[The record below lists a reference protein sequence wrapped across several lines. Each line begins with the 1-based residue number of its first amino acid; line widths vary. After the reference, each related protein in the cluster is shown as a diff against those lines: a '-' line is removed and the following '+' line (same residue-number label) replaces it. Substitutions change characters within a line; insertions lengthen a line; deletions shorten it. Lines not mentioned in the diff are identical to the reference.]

1 MQRRKFLTLGA
12 VAAASTV
19 VAPALQAVDHRKEQ
33 PDAWK
38 VKNVKAGDIQ
48 GVNDALKALY
58 GTNNVEWGKNVKIK
72 APKVASNGGAVPV
85 DFESKVDCESI
96 TLLQDVNPESLVAVF
111 DQNEMT
117 IPKYSVKVKLKQSG
131 SVYAVIKAKDGKLYG
146 AKQSLEVALGGCEG

>member
-19 VAPALQAVDHRKEQ
+19 VAPALQAMDHRKEQ
-33 PDAWK
+33 PDAWTA
-38 VKNVKAGDIQ
+38 KNVD
-48 GVNDALKALY
+48 DALKALY
-58 GTNNVEWGKNVKIK
+58 GTADVTWNSNVKIK

-96 TLLQDVNPESLVAVF
+96 TLLQDVNPESCVAVF
-111 DQNEMT
+111 DQNGVT
-117 IPKYSVKVKLKQSG
+117 IPKYSVKIKMKKSG
-131 SVYAVIKAKDGKLYG
+131 SVYAVVKAKDGKLYG